1 MGSHQITHI
10 KRTHKR
16 GKERETNPWSWSCA
30 TTPKR
35 VQGNRLLLPQ
45 SLPLWIA
52 KVCFDPIMF
61 MVLREIHDVRRSC
74 FIYIQLCILE
84 YMMINNIQHVVSE
97 HG

>member
-1 MGSHQITHI
+1 MVIRVCPFFVYKYKCGDFI
-10 KRTHKR
+10 KSQTLQRTRKR

-52 KVCFDPIMF
+52 KVYFDLIMF
-61 MVLREIHDVRRSC
+61 MVLREIH
-74 FIYIQLCILE
+74 
-84 YMMINNIQHVVSE
+84 VV
-97 HG
+97 